1 MKRAWLVVLALAVVA
16 TSCAAKNKV
25 EGAAEEE
32 PADGAAA
39 PAASGT
45 DGDAFGDMPSPCGP
59 GELSVDPDEA
69 AGATDTLKLGVP
81 NDRSSIIRPGLNKE
95 LWDSSVAFAEW
106 CNEQGGIGGLEIE
119 LVDIDGRLLEVEDA
133 MAAACTSV
141 FMLVGGGQVQ
151 DNLQF
156 SGKPESDF
164 HECGLAEVPGFTTS
178 PEKSESNGQIQPV
191 PHPSAEAT
199 SLWLRDF
206 KQLHPEEAE
215 SMVEVWGEL
224 PAMET
229 IKNQTVAIM
238 EGEGVENAGVLT
250 YPVTGLTDWT
260 PLAQQI
266 IATGAES
273 MHFVGEPTNLGT
285 LVKTLREQG
294 WDGYPVVETNVYDQ
308 VYVDTAGV
316 DKAEGTIIRS
326 VFHPFEEADQWPA
339 VQQYLDI
346 VEEYVDGGK
355 TAVLGMQSFSAWLLF
370 ATAANACGEAND
382 GVLTRECV
390 LLAAD
395 DVDEWTGGGLHAPTD
410 PGPEG
415 GPSPDCAMLLQ
426 VDAEGEFERYYPELG
441 SEDDELDGFSCEDD
455 AVVEVPAN
463 EGLGEVSPDQ
473 PI

>member
-1 MKRAWLVVLALAVVA
+1 
-16 TSCAAKNKV
+16 
-25 EGAAEEE
+25 
-32 PADGAAA
+32 
-39 PAASGT
+39 
-45 DGDAFGDMPSPCGP
+45 
-59 GELSVDPDEA
+59 
-69 AGATDTLKLGVP
+69 
-81 NDRSSIIRPGLNKE
+81 
-95 LWDSSVAFAEW
+95 
-106 CNEQGGIGGLEIE
+106 
-119 LVDIDGRLLEVEDA
+119 
-133 MAAACTSV
+133 
-141 FMLVGGGQVQ
+141 MLVGGGQVQ

-164 HECGLAEVPGFTTS
+164 HQCGLAEVPGFTTS

-206 KQLHPEEAE
+206 KKLHPEEAE

-308 VYVDTAGV
+308 VYVDTAGA

-326 VFHPFEEADQWPA
+326 VFHPFEEADRWPA

-390 LLAAD
+390 LLAAN

-426 VDAEGEFERYYPELG
+426 VDAEGEFDRYHPELD
-441 SEDDELDGFSCEDD
+441 SADDELDGFSCEDD